1 MVRWLICSVW
11 LFATPSYGQNASLIY
26 TDEDAKVVKTAML
39 AKADRDVR
47 AFFAETFG
55 QSLENSIALIGT
67 SDPSLLNV
75 HLSQALKEMGR
86 RQRSSPVDAA
96 TLCDNKPIGAAANR
110 SYTVMCWLKPKAYD
124 REWLAL
130 IEQRLPPIL
139 AHEFTHQ
146 LQYHLANDD
155 PPQRISG
162 TKELLLGPS
171 WMVEGTAEVF
181 ERIYSVQVQG
191 KDAADTADQALFN
204 MQTRARRSRLTLTQL
219 TDAGSTKGRGGY
231 GTARFAAFVLAQRN
245 RPEDLLEY
253 FTVLGQTKDRDVAF
267 EKVFGLSF
275 DKFEADFE
283 RIRRDF
289 AAAKEYVKGQ

>member
-1 MVRWLICSVW
+1 V
-11 LFATPSYGQNASLIY
+11 
-26 TDEDAKVVKTAML
+26 
-39 AKADRDVR
+39 DVAR
-47 AFFAETFG
+47 
-55 QSLENSIALIGT
+55 
-67 SDPSLLNV
+67 
-75 HLSQALKEMGR
+75 
-86 RQRSSPVDAA
+86 
-96 TLCDNKPIGAAANR
+96 LCDNKPIGAAANR
-110 SYTVMCWLKPKAYD
+110 SYT
-124 REWLAL
+124 
-130 IEQRLPPIL
+130 
-139 AHEFTHQ
+139 EFTHQ

-155 PPQRISG
+155 PPQRING

-219 TDAGSTKGRGGY
+219 TEAGSTKGRGGY

-253 FTVLGQTKDRDVAF
+253 FTVLGQTKDCGVAF

-283 RIRRDF
+283 GIRRDF
-289 AAAKEYVKGQ
+289 AATKKYVKGQ

>member
-1 MVRWLICSVW
+1 MVRWLLCSVW
-11 LFATPSYGQNASLIY
+11 LFATPSYGQHASLIY
-26 TDEDAKVVKTAML
+26 TDEDANVVKTAML
-39 AKADRDVR
+39 AKADKDVR
-47 AFFAETFG
+47 AFFADTFG
-55 QSLENSIALIGT
+55 QTLENSIALIGT
-67 SDPSLLNV
+67 SDPRLLNV

-110 SYTVMCWLKPKAYD
+110 SYTVMCWLKPTAYD

-130 IEQRLPPIL
+130 IEQQLPPIL

-146 LQYHLANDD
+146 LQYYLANDD
-155 PPQRISG
+155 PPQRINS

-171 WMVEGTAEVF
+171 WMVKGTAEVF
-181 ERIYSVQVQG
+181 ERIYSAHVQG
-191 KDAADTADQALFN
+191 KDAADQALFN
-204 MQTRARRSRLTLTQL
+204 MQTRARLRRLTLTQL
-219 TDAGSTKGRGGY
+219 TEAGSTKGSGGY

-245 RPEDLLEY
+245 RPEDLLDY
-253 FTVLGQTKDRDVAF
+253 FAALGQTKDRDVAF

-289 AAAKEYVKGQ
+289 AATKEYVGG

>member
-1 MVRWLICSVW
+1 MFVRSLLIHLGS
-11 LFATPSYGQNASLIY
+11 F
-26 TDEDAKVVKTAML
+26 E
-39 AKADRDVR
+39 R
-47 AFFAETFG
+47 
-55 QSLENSIALIGT
+55 SIALIGT

-110 SYTVMCWLKPKAYD
+110 SYTVMCWLKPTAYD

-130 IEQRLPPIL
+130 IEQQLPPIL

-155 PPQRISG
+155 PPQRING

-204 MQTRARRSRLTLTQL
+204 MLTLARRSRLTLTQL
-219 TDAGSTKGRGGY
+219 TEAGSIKGRGGY

-245 RPEDLLEY
+245 RFEDLLDY
-253 FTVLGQTKDRDVAF
+253 FAVLGQTKDREVAF
-267 EKVFGLSF
+267 EKDFGLSF

-289 AAAKEYVKGQ
+289 SATIEYVKG

>member
-1 MVRWLICSVW
+1 MRWLVCLVW
-11 LFATPSYGQNASLIY
+11 LFATPTYGQNASLIF
-26 TDEDAKVVKTAML
+26 TDEDAKALKTEML
-39 AKADRDVR
+39 AKADKDVR
-47 AFFAETFG
+47 EFFAENFG
-55 QSLENSIALIGT
+55 QNIENPIALIGT
-67 SDPSLLNV
+67 SDPSLLNE
-75 HLSQALKEMGR
+75 HLSKALKEMGR
-86 RQRSSPVDAA
+86 RQRSSPVDVGK
-96 TLCDNKPIGAAANR
+96 LCDEKPIGAAANR

-124 REWLAL
+124 RGWLAS
-130 IEQRLPPIL
+130 IQQRLPPIL

-155 PPQRISG
+155 PPQRING

-219 TDAGSTKGRGGY
+219 TEAGSIKGRGGY

-289 AAAKEYVKGQ
+289 GATKEYVEG